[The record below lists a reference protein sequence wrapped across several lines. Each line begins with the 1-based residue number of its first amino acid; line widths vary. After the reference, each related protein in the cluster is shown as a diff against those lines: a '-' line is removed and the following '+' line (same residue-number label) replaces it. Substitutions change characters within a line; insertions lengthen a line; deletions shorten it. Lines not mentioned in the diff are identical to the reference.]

1 MKVISVIFNFVKASG
16 TPYKKNFKAV
26 AVISTSFL
34 LNDPYPNNAFTIS
47 SDAKINP
54 KLAGIEKRRD
64 SSKDSSL
71 ISLTL
76 EHYPGMSEAT
86 LEEIAQKAK
95 KEWPIDSI
103 TIVHRVGRLKP
114 EEMIVFVGCA
124 SAHRHAA
131 FDGCQ
136 YIMDYL
142 KTDAPFWKAEET
154 KDGRTW
160 VSEREND
167 KAAKRRWH
175 LEESN

>member
-1 MKVISVIFNFVKASG
+1 MIKISIQNEEFDVTAEIKQLSSKSIGAIATFSG
-16 TPYKKNFKAV
+16 MV
-26 AVISTSFL
+26 
-34 LNDPYPNNAFTIS
+34 
-47 SDAKINP
+47 
-54 KLAGIEKRRD
+54 RD
-64 SSKDSSL
+64 GSKDSSL

-76 EHYPGMSEAT
+76 EHYPGMSEAA

-175 LEESN
+175 LQESN